1 MTFNIIGIR
10 KTTYR
15 KRDKDAQ
22 MFITIW
28 NGNVEDDNLKAGQSF
43 DINPQVSEDCREM
56 QESGFHISDDFLAR
70 RYER

>member
-1 MTFNIIGIR
+1 MDCTRRSRSMTFNIIGIR

-43 DINPQVSEDCREM
+43 DINPQVSEDCRP
-56 QESGFHISDDFLAR
+56 G
-70 RYER
+70 ERCKNPGSI